1 MVRASMGMRPPAD
14 DDDDEPATVA
24 FGIAA
29 VDDRLESFDVS
40 YPVSKSALRESVGHV
55 EVPYDTRGHSVRLA
69 EVLAEVDVE
78 EFGDEQELLNA
89 LHPAFERRRQKG
101 ASVLERVRRVLPF

>member
-1 MVRASMGMRPPAD
+1 MGMRPPAD

-40 YPVSKSALRESVGHV
+40 YPVSRSALRESVGHV
-55 EVPYDTRGHSVRLA
+55 EVPYDTRGHSVELG
-69 EVLAEVDVE
+69 EVLAELE
-78 EFGDEQELLNA
+78 HEQFADEQELLNA
-89 LHPAFERRRQKG
+89 LHPAFERRRQQG